1 VSDGGFLN
9 LLSSAAEPADQPGEL
24 RWCLVNFLAYFVVAY
39 PSDPCGLGGG
49 GGMLIG
55 RTRLFFL
62 QVRSTG
68 RGRHAMLVAVVGNR
82 DGEAGGVGVRRW
94 DFSMPFAEKGVNSDC
109 LD

>member
-1 VSDGGFLN
+1 MSCDGA
-9 LLSSAAEPADQPGEL
+9 LLSA
-24 RWCLVNFLAYFVVAY
+24 NFLAYFLVAY

-49 GGMLIG
+49 VGMLIG